1 MERLFHVIRVTYPA
15 DARLMV
21 HNEEQ
26 LVVPIRHLLELRITS
41 PRPVSFIIYINF
53 KLLFYVY
60 NCNIKCFFLFLFQ
73 NISRDQ
79 IEIAGFINI
88 SDAKYRRWYR
98 QWDQW
103 YNEREWVCNEWD
115 LEDQWDLQILFGE
128 RVYQEEIW

>member
-41 PRPVSFIIYINF
+41 PHP
-53 KLLFYVY
+53 
-60 NCNIKCFFLFLFQ
+60 

-103 YNEREWVCNEWD
+103 YNEREWVCNEWN
-115 LEDQWDLQILFGE
+115 LKDQWDLQILFGE